1 MRQQSRLPEL
11 SPDCVSDG
19 REASTELRIEGL
31 NDRATI
37 ARAPGSTHGAR
48 LQLRALGTDSKVQWL
63 LDGKWIA
70 ETNGAQ
76 AFQRDYGEAGE
87 HTLTALAES
96 GAWTRISFR
105 VLL

>member
-1 MRQQSRLPEL
+1 
-11 SPDCVSDG
+11 
-19 REASTELRIEGL
+19 L

-48 LQLRALGTDSKVQWL
+48 LQMRALGADTKVQWL

-70 ETNGAQ
+70 ETHGAQ
-76 AFQRDYGEAGE
+76 SFQRDFEDPGE

-96 GAWTRISFR
+96 GAWTRIGFR
-105 VLL
+105 VLR